1 VSSSVSAGR
10 VPAPAVRPIPGADE
24 AGHLADGWEPHR
36 EVADGLVRRFVFAY
50 ASSMAGPVAALGGTV
65 VRRDGFVLHDL
76 GHPAGYYN
84 GVTLLRPLPYA
95 GWQDVVAELDATI
108 DRDAGGELLLW
119 SAWPTP
125 DLSSLGWDRVG
136 HPPLLLLPPRL
147 EPVPP
152 PPSWL
157 RVEPVE
163 DARRLAD
170 WERVAVEGYPFTS
183 SQPVR
188 PGVLVDDRLLRD
200 PGFHAWVGYDGGTP
214 VTIGTSYIAHGCHVF
229 ALGVTLPTHRG
240 RGAWQAMA
248 HRRLAAFPQLPA
260 LSLFSDMSRP
270 PAERIGFLALS
281 RWTVWSLPRGA

>member
-1 VSSSVSAGR
+1 VSSSGPDR
-10 VPAPAVRPIPGADE
+10 VPAPAVHPVPGADE
-24 AGHLADGWEPHR
+24 PGHLADGWEPHR

-50 ASSMAGPVAALGGTV
+50 ASSMAGPVAALGGRV
-65 VRRDGFVLHDL
+65 VRRDGFVVHDL
-76 GHPAGYYN
+76 GRPAGYYN

-95 GWQDVVAELDATI
+95 GWEDVLTELEPTI
-108 DRDAGGELLLW
+108 DRDGGGELLLW

-125 DLSSLGWDRVG
+125 DLSSFGWQRVG
-136 HPPLLLLPPRL
+136 YPPLLLLPRPEL
-147 EPVPP
+147 GPP

-183 SQPVR
+183 SQPAR
-188 PGVLVDDRLLRD
+188 PGTLVDDRLLHD
-200 PGFHAWVGYDGGTP
+200 PGFHAWVGYDGRAP
-214 VTIGTSYIAHGCHVF
+214 VTIGTSYVAHGCHVF
-229 ALGVTLPTHRG
+229 ALGVTLPSHRG

-248 HRRLAAFPQLPA
+248 HRRLAAFPHLPA

-270 PAERIGFLALS
+270 PAEAIGFLPLS
-281 RWTVWSLPRGA
+281 RWTVWVLPRSG